1 MFGPTALKQGGVLMA
16 PLMLLSISVLAA
28 GVDRAMH
35 WYRWRRQADEQV
47 STLRTRMQGLESEQA
62 RRVLNH
68 ELRRLDHRFSRWE
81 ASMDLAMVLGP
92 LLGLLSTV
100 LGLMNLLQALGPEM
114 LLPRGESLIGDYG
127 RMLIGTALGIV
138 VAVVALLVQRLNRMQ
153 RRSVIFSLRDSCLS
167 D

>member
-1 MFGPTALKQGGVLMA
+1 
-16 PLMLLSISVLAA
+16 ML
-28 GVDRAMH
+28 
-35 WYRWRRQADEQV
+35 
-47 STLRTRMQGLESEQA
+47 GLEYEQD
-62 RRVLNH
+62 RRVMNH

-114 LLPRGESLIGDYG
+114 LLPRGESQIGDYG

>member
-1 MFGPTALKQGGVLMA
+1 MA

-28 GVDRAMH
+28 GIDRAIH
-35 WYRWRRQADEQV
+35 WYRWRRQSDKQL
-47 STLRTRMQGLESEQA
+47 SMLRASLDGLDQEQA
-62 RRVLNH
+62 QRVLNH
-68 ELRRLDHRFSRWE
+68 QLRRLDRQFSRWE

-100 LGLMNLLQALGPEM
+100 FGLMHLLEALGPEM
-114 LLPRGESLIGDYG
+114 LLPRGEALIVDYG

-138 VAVVALLVQRLNRMQ
+138 IAVVALLVQRINRMQ
-153 RRSVIFSLRDSCLS
+153 RRSVIFSLRENCLS